1 MARRGLGAIRA
12 SPLPM
17 HRTSLHGS
25 QFKEPVISG
34 KIFFKANSELRN
46 SASWKIAARLVAST
60 ILDVVGA
67 AFRAIV
73 NRSSVTTLAAWDD
86 RMLKDIGLTRGDVDG
101 ALSQPWHRDPSR
113 ELMVRRVENRV
124 RRRPAAVEAKGVSG
138 DQGSEVAAREN
149 CH

>member
-1 MARRGLGAIRA
+1 M
-12 SPLPM
+12 S
-17 HRTSLHGS
+17 HGS
-25 QFKEPVISG
+25 QIKEPVMSG
-34 KIFFKANSELRN
+34 KIFFKANSEARK

-73 NRSSVTTLAAWDD
+73 NRSSVATLSTWDD
-86 RMLKDIGLTRGDVDG
+86 RMLKDVGLTRGDVDG

-124 RRRPAAVEAKGVSG
+124 RRTTSATAAKGVSDAQPRSAG
-138 DQGSEVAAREN
+138 AEVRER
-149 CH
+149 CD